1 MTSVDQEKLNLVV
14 SMGFH
19 EQSAAEALRRHA
31 GDVNAAVNL
40 LLASSGAD
48 ITTEASSSGST
59 SNQISTTQTSM
70 SQYSLPNGRSA
81 CTIIAL
87 NATSTI
93 LSYLHNKQGSEMNLK
108 AFLSDVELQSIL
120 LRGCDIYNDTWNT
133 TQEIEHSSVEEVLKK
148 VSSFDVNILNGNIMQ
163 GILSHD
169 ADSPLGMRSILQQ
182 CQRDARNS
190 KQDFI
195 CIVLTKSPETVCVI
209 LPSQAAPKENAYV
222 LVDSHPRPSLSTN
235 GMYARFHDSLD
246 SLVGDL
252 VTIFPVVDLG
262 NDVGEI
268 MAAMYNSFDVY
279 PLVRK

>member
-1 MTSVDQEKLNLVV
+1 MTSVDQEKLNLVM

-19 EQSAAEALRRHA
+19 EQSAAEALRRYA

-48 ITTEASSSGST
+48 ITTEASGSAST

-93 LSYLHNKQGSEMNLK
+93 LSYFHNKQGSEMNLK
-108 AFLSDVELQSIL
+108 AFLTDVELQSIL

-169 ADSPLGMRSILQQ
+169 ADSSLGMRSILQQ

-190 KQDFI
+190 KKDFI
-195 CIVLTKSPETVCVI
+195 CVVLTKSPETVCVI
-209 LPSQAAPKENAYV
+209 LPSQAAQKENAYV

-235 GMYARFHDSLD
+235 GMYARFHNSLD

-262 NDVGEI
+262 NDVGEM

>member
-19 EQSAAEALRRHA
+19 EQSAAEALRRYA

-48 ITTEASSSGST
+48 ITTEASGSAFT

-81 CTIIAL
+81 CTFIAL

-93 LSYLHNKQGSEMNLK
+93 LSYLQGSEMNLK
-108 AFLSDVELQSIL
+108 AFLTDVELQSIL

-148 VSSFDVNILNGNIMQ
+148 ISSFDVNILNGNIMQ

-169 ADSPLGMRSILQQ
+169 VDSPLGMRSILQQ

-195 CIVLTKSPETVCVI
+195 CVVLTKSPETVCVI
-209 LPSQAAPKENAYV
+209 LPSQAAQKENAYV

-235 GMYARFHDSLD
+235 GMYARFHNSLD

-262 NDVGEI
+262 NDVGEM

>member
-19 EQSAAEALRRHA
+19 EQSAAEALRRYA

-48 ITTEASSSGST
+48 ITTEASGSAST
-59 SNQISTTQTSM
+59 SNQISTTQISM

-93 LSYLHNKQGSEMNLK
+93 LSYLQGSEMNLK
-108 AFLSDVELQSIL
+108 AFLTDVELQSIL

-148 VSSFDVNILNGNIMQ
+148 ISSFDVNILNGNIMQ

-195 CIVLTKSPETVCVI
+195 CVVLTKSPETVCVI
-209 LPSQAAPKENAYV
+209 LPSQAAQKENAYV

-235 GMYARFHDSLD
+235 GMYARFHNSLD

-262 NDVGEI
+262 NDVGEM